1 MARQEDSTFSPAGS
15 HGFVARRR
23 SRQRFNKKRLSLFL
37 ESVVF
42 RFSQELPNCCLSLQ
56 GISRC
61 ASLQNMFQLSFSI
74 YLDKRPLSLT
84 LSPQLLPLSLLST
97 PPSYH
102 PSYDLSLLSTPPSYH
117 PLSSSYQPL
126 PVITPLTTS
135 PSYQPPP
142 PPINPSLL
150 LPSGS
155 LLLTQA
161 PFYQALPPI
170 TPSPLYQPPA
180 PSYQPP
186 LSLNSPPCY
195 QPPLFLIS
203 IPRSLLSVTSLPPIN
218 PASSFQPH
226 PTYQRLFP
234 IKPFEQHDDMRHG
247 SN

>member
-1 MARQEDSTFSPAGS
+1 MRHFKICFSYLSVFIWINVPS
-15 HGFVARRR
+15 R
-23 SRQRFNKKRLSLFL
+23 SRSLL
-37 ESVVF
+37 NS
-42 RFSQELPNCCLSLQ
+42 S
-56 GISRC
+56 
-61 ASLQNMFQLSFSI
+61 
-74 YLDKRPLSLT
+74 
-84 LSPQLLPLSLLST
+84 LSPSYQPLPLI
-97 PPSYH
+97 PPF
-102 PSYDLSLLSTPPSYH
+102 YDLSLLSTPPSYH
-117 PLSSSYQPL
+117 PLSPSYQPL
-126 PVITPLTTS
+126 PLITPLTTS
-135 PSYQPPP
+135 PSYQPAP

-155 LLLTQA
+155 LLSTPA
-161 PFYQALPPI
+161 PSYQALPPI

-203 IPRSLLSVTSLPPIN
+203 IPRALLSVTSLPPIN

-234 IKPFEQHDDMRHG
+234 IKPFEQHDDMRDG